1 MIPVWVQRLPAIW
14 IASAPGLDPRM
25 PPGAMVLPIAHAQA
39 MVQSGQV
46 SFEVAEAWAHGA
58 DVEFTDHAP
67 ATVRAIAERL
77 RLLLP
82 EASRPHLAAIGA
94 KFGVPAT
101 AAAMAAHPPPVAV
114 ATLAEQL
121 AEPHP
126 DGVPRLSPEAR
137 LLRALTG
144 L

>member
-14 IASAPGLDPRM
+14 IAFVPGLDPRM
-25 PPGAMVLPIAHAQA
+25 PPGATVLSIADAKT
-39 MVQSGQV
+39 MVQNGQI
-46 SFEVAEAWAHGA
+46 SFDVANAWAHGA
-58 DVEFTDHAP
+58 AVEFADDAP
-67 ATVRAIAERL
+67 PEVRAVAGRL

-82 EASRPHLAAIGA
+82 EASRPHLAEIGTR
-94 KFGVPAT
+94 FGVPRIAT
-101 AAAMAAHPPPVAV
+101 AMAVHATPPSVAA
-114 ATLAEQL
+114 LAQEL